1 MKRIFLPLLLPLL
14 LLLLT
19 GCGRKTQERAAA
31 LQQQYALVTGYE
43 TQVRAALPREDETLV
58 YTLHLTKDGD
68 TVRAEVLEP
77 EELAGVAA
85 AMTGDAL
92 TLEYDGTILDAGTLS
107 PRVSGLSAAPLLLDA
122 FPRAYLDS
130 CGSETLDGADALRV
144 DFSAAAGSEALG
156 CTLYFG
162 ADGAPVYG
170 ELAQDGKII
179 AAVEFTNFIFG
190 DILSLDA

>member
-1 MKRIFLPLLLPLL
+1 MR
-14 LLLLT
+14 
-19 GCGRKTQERAAA
+19 CGLIGRRLGHSYSCQIHHA
-31 LQQQYALVTGYE
+31 LADYSYE
-43 TQVRAALPREDETLV
+43 LWE
-58 YTLHLTKDGD
+58 
-68 TVRAEVLEP
+68 LEP

-190 DILSLDA
+190 DILSPDA